1 MIAMTFRHVCPTGW
15 IGGLSLVAASA
26 LLGLVGCSAA
36 KPTPS
41 AQLKGVIKVAAG
53 WTHTCALTA
62 EGRVKCWGNN
72 QDGQLG
78 DGTRAARHIPE
89 TVVGLLGTAKDVALG
104 ERHTCVLTSNGA
116 AKCWGN
122 NHEGQLGD
130 NSRADRV
137 SPVEVSMLP
146 DGLRMIAAGEQHTCV
161 MTAVGG
167 VKCWGNN
174 QEGQLGDGS
183 AEPRT
188 RPVTVQGLD
197 RGVSA
202 IATGWRHTCAVTT
215 AGGVKCWGSNKDGQL
230 GDGTAL
236 GRTVPVDV
244 TGLSGG
250 VIGLVAGGRH
260 TCAVLTGGAV
270 KCWGHNERGQ
280 LGDGTTSD
288 KASPVPAVG
297 LADVTVLTAGWQ
309 HTCALTAAGWVSC
322 WGNNEKGQSARDGGF
337 MKTTPG
343 PVGNVGET
351 PVAAVGITA
360 GGQHTCML
368 TAENVVTCWGDNEY
382 GQLGEKLRAS

>member
-1 MIAMTFRHVCPTGW
+1 MARHVRRVVLTGW
-15 IGGLSLVAASA
+15 IAGRLLVAIGT
-26 LLGLVGCSAA
+26 LLGLVSCSAA
-36 KPTPS
+36 KPAPS
-41 AQLKGVIKVAAG
+41 AQLKGVIKVVAG

-78 DGTRAARHIPE
+78 DGTRTAKHVPE
-89 TVVGLLGTAKDVALG
+89 DVVGLLGTARDMALG
-104 ERHTCVLTSNGA
+104 ERHTCVLTSGGS

-130 NSRADRV
+130 GSRADRV
-137 SPVEVSMLP
+137 SPVDASMLP
-146 DGLRMIAAGEQHTCV
+146 DGLRMIAAGEHHTCV
-161 MTAVGG
+161 LTAVGG

-174 QEGQLGDGS
+174 QEGQVGDGS
-183 AEPRT
+183 TELRT
-188 RPVTVQGLD
+188 KPVGVQGLD
-197 RGVSA
+197 RGVAA

-236 GRTVPVDV
+236 GHLVPVDV

-250 VIGLVAGGRH
+250 VNGLVAGGRH
-260 TCAVLTGGAV
+260 TCAVITGGAV

-280 LGDGTTSD
+280 LGDGTTID
-288 KASPVPAVG
+288 KATPVPAVG
-297 LADVTVLTAGWQ
+297 LADVAVLAAGWQ
-309 HTCALTAAGWVSC
+309 HTCALTTGGLVAC

-337 MKTTPG
+337 MKTVPAIVG
-343 PVGNVGET
+343 PTLV
-351 PVAAVGITA
+351 PAVAIAA

-382 GQLGEKLRAS
+382 GQLGEKLRAN